1 MSSLKSRLLRLEQ
14 RPQPA
19 AEAAI
24 RCFWHWELQACTEH
38 PRCDIELATGMH
50 HQDGV
55 HLTLDG
61 GVTSRGVQQ

>member
-14 RPQPA
+14 QSLPTAPA
-19 AEAAI
+19 AV
-24 RCFWHWELQACTEH
+24 RCFWYEELRACKEH

-61 GVTSRGVQQ
+61 DVTSGGVRQ